1 MTAACGIP
9 QGTPTRLGL
18 PPLAGASGEV
28 VDSSALRFVSASALE
43 AKRKPEEEEKEKEK
57 EKGLL
62 QEEEEED
69 AGGWFESVDAGRTYF

>member
-57 EKGLL
+57 GLL
-62 QEEEEED
+62 QEEEED
-69 AGGWFESVDAGRTYF
+69 AGGCFESVDAGRTYF